1 MADSLRD
8 KARQA
13 RINAN
18 KLETSFA
25 ASDTVN
31 RNASAAKI
39 NLTMG
44 EEAAAKKAIKG
55 NMKAERERTASRAEF
70 IANREEA
77 KSKQARIQA
86 ATGSQPGHHVTSVD
100 RKTGKA
106 K

>member
-1 MADSLRD
+1 MADSLKD

-31 RNASAAKI
+31 RNAKTAKV
-39 NLTMG
+39 NLTIA
-44 EEAAAKKAIKG
+44 EENAARKAIKG
-55 NMKAERERTASRAEF
+55 NMQAERERTASRAEY

-77 KSKQARIQA
+77 KSKEARIQA
-86 ATGSQPGHHVTSVD
+86 ATGSQSGHYVTSVD

>member
-13 RINAN
+13 QIDAGKVSTN
-18 KLETSFA
+18 FA
-25 ASDTVN
+25 ASDTVY
-31 RNASAAKI
+31 RNAKTAKV

-44 EEAAAKKAIKG
+44 EEAAAEKAIKG
-55 NMKAERERTASRAEF
+55 NMKAERERTASRAEY